1 MMYVVLILMKQYVAE
16 DHINHSSVE
25 ATYSRFTKQRS
36 IANYKTTEVSHCTS
50 SYSETHLKLK
60 EHVQAIQ
67 KTCGELCDTSLDHII
82 DFKRGHQKHFDY
94 LSKKVNC
101 GALWGNSAIDEAS
114 HSCASPMKIPE
125 YLHDNF
131 TYNGQIQV
139 LSSYHNEKKL
149 DDNKSKA
156 VRVL

>member
-1 MMYVVLILMKQYVAE
+1 MKQSGAE
-16 DHINHSSVE
+16 DSINHPKVDTIDSSSARQSTITNSKPVD
-25 ATYSRFTKQRS
+25 
-36 IANYKTTEVSHCTS
+36 VDHCTKLD
-50 SYSETHLKLK
+50 SETHLKLK
-60 EHVQAIQ
+60 ESVRSIQ
-67 KTCGELCDTSLDHII
+67 ESCGELCDTSVDHIVAY
-82 DFKRGHQKHFDY
+82 KRGHQKHFDY

-101 GALWGNSAIDEAS
+101 SALWGNSAIDEAS

-139 LSSYHNEKKL
+139 LPSYHNEEKL
-149 DDNKSKA
+149 DDNNSKA